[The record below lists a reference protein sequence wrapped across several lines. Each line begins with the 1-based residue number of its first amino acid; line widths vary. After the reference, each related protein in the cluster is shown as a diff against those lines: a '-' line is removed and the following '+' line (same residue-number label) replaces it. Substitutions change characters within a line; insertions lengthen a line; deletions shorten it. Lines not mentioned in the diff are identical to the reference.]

1 MCAIYPGVAV
11 PLLELIIKP
20 SRFSGARAVG
30 RAAVGPHGGAR
41 GRVGDARVQGEARQ
55 PGAAGHVEEE
65 GERVKGAP
73 RGQTRGGILSVA
85 SGNQAKGSVL
95 SSDP

>member
-20 SRFSGARAVG
+20 SCFSGARAVG
-30 RAAVGPHGGAR
+30 RAAVGPPGGAR
-41 GRVGDARVQGEARQ
+41 GRVGHARVQGEARQ

-65 GERVKGAP
+65 GEEESAGRAP
-73 RGQTRGGILSVA
+73 RGQKTVYTLGKLFLDIISCM
-85 SGNQAKGSVL
+85 
-95 SSDP
+95 